1 MRAGSEH
8 RGLIPDAADAR
19 AMTIGRDRVTANGLS
34 FEYRHAG
41 DPDGRL
47 ALCLHG
53 FPDDAGSFDPLLE
66 RLAAAGYRAVAP
78 YMRGYGPTDRAPNGD
93 YSAGALG
100 RDALALAG
108 ELDGGDGDPVLV
120 GHDWGA
126 AAGYVAAYRDP
137 DAFDDYA
144 LLSVPPHFGHRL
156 REHPRQQLRSW
167 YVYLFQIPGTERL
180 VRAADFALIEFLWGT
195 WSPGWDYP
203 EERIED
209 VKTTF
214 RSPGTVTAALEYYR
228 QSPPYRTGDSKPA
241 PVPVDA
247 LLAVGARDGCIAPT
261 LFRNA
266 DEGIAGDCRALEIRG
281 AGHFLHA
288 ERPDVL
294 AEELL
299 AWFER

>member
-1 MRAGSEH
+1 MA
-8 RGLIPDAADAR
+8 
-19 AMTIGRDRVTANGLS
+19 IGRDRVTVDGLI

-78 YMRGYGPTDRAPNGD
+78 YMRGYGPTDRAPDGD

-100 RDALALAG
+100 GDALALAA
-108 ELDGGDGDPVLV
+108 ELGDGGSENADGDGAGPVLV

-156 REHPRQQLRSW
+156 REHPRQRLRSW
-167 YVYLFQIPGTERL
+167 YAYLFQVPGTEQL

-203 EERIED
+203 EERIEA
-209 VKTTF
+209 VKGTF

-228 QSPPYRTGDSKPA
+228 QSPPYRAAGDPD

-247 LLAVGARDGCIAPT
+247 LLAVGARDGCIAPA
-261 LFRNA
+261 LFRDA
-266 DEGIAGDCRALEIRG
+266 DEAVAGDCRVLEIQG

-288 ERPDVL
+288 ERPDVV